1 LLGEMGLYRAGKR
14 SANVVVL
21 AESVVY
27 GLSAAALDRLEC
39 THPEIVARFH
49 AMVVRTMSER
59 LEFSNT
65 LVAALQ
71 R

>member
-1 LLGEMGLYRAGKR
+1 
-14 SANVVVL
+14 VVL
-21 AESVVY
+21 AESVVF
-27 GLSAAALDRLEC
+27 GLSAAALDKLER